1 MIQRM
6 ELNGLCS
13 FILERTINDPDKY
26 QNGKTKIFFRAGML
40 AALETLRADRLN
52 AMVTVVQ
59 KNMRRHMCMKRY
71 REMRT
76 AAVRIQTWWRG
87 ILARRFVAQVRRET
101 AAIRFQKAA
110 RRYIQRKRFTELR
123 TTVVRFQSRTYIV
136 FTRLPA
142 LIAESCLGIRGLL
155 ARRAYKERRQGQATT
170 LLQSLFRGMYVAAH
184 TLICYT
190 HGMSVVMLEEFSVR
204 MFAVSSI
211 CNLAFAGG

>member
-1 MIQRM
+1 MCRYYMLIPSSQWGPMIQRM

-13 FILERTINDPDKY
+13 LILERTINDPDKY

-71 REMRT
+71 REMRV

-123 TTVVRFQSRTYIV
+123 TTVVRFQSRTYII
-136 FTRLPA
+136 FTRLP
-142 LIAESCLGIRGLL
+142 L
-155 ARRAYKERRQGQATT
+155 
-170 LLQSLFRGMYVAAH
+170 
-184 TLICYT
+184 
-190 HGMSVVMLEEFSVR
+190 
-204 MFAVSSI
+204 
-211 CNLAFAGG
+211 